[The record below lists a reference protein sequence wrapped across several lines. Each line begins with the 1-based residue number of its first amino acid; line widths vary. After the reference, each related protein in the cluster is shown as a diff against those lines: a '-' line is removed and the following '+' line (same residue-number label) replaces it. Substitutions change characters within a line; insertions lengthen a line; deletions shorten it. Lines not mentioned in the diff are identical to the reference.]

1 MDGSLTP
8 GVEAALRVA
17 GLSVAFA
24 GATVVNGVDLTVRR
38 GELLAI
44 IGRSG
49 SGKTTLLRAV
59 NRLNECF
66 DGAAT
71 SGSVQVNVNGGWQEV
86 YGPGALPL
94 TALRRRVGMVFQTPN
109 VLPVSIQRN
118 FKLPLTLVAGLSGER
133 WRQAMEQALVQAQLW
148 DEVKDRLHHPAS
160 TLSGGQ
166 QMRLCLARALALDP
180 EILLLDE
187 PTSSVDYVAASKIE
201 ALLRDLKTRYTIV
214 LVSHSLGQTRR
225 LADRVAVMKQGRLAG
240 CLERGQLDDDG
251 VFKDLIDDIF

>member
-8 GVEAALRVA
+8 GVEAALRVT
-17 GLSVAFA
+17 GLNVAFA
-24 GATVVNGVDLTVRR
+24 GATVVSGVDLTVGR
-38 GELLAI
+38 GELLAV

-49 SGKTTLLRAV
+49 SGKTTLLRAI

-66 DGAAT
+66 AGAAT
-71 SGSVQVNVNGGWQEV
+71 SGSVQVNVNGRWHEV
-86 YGPGALPL
+86 YGLGALSM
-94 TALRRRVGMVFQTPN
+94 TVLRRRVAMVFQTPN
-109 VLPVSIQRN
+109 VLPVSIERN
-118 FKLPLTLVAGLSGER
+118 FKLPLTLAAGLSGGQ
-133 WRQAMEQALVQAQLW
+133 WRQAMEDALVQAQLW
-148 DEVKDRLHHPAS
+148 NEVKDRLHHPAI

-166 QMRLCLARALALDP
+166 QMRLCLARALALEP

-201 ALLRDLKTRYTIV
+201 GLLLELKTRYTIV

-240 CLERGQLDDDG
+240 CLERGQLDDDR
-251 VFKDLIDDIF
+251 VFKDLINDIF